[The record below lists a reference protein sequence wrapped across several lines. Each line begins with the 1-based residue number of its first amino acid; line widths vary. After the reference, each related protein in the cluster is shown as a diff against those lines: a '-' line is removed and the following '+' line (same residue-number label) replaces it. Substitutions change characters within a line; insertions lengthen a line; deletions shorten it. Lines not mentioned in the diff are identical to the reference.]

1 MEYDLEYD
9 ENCKILV
16 LNDEM
21 VADYFW
27 DAYFNSY
34 SNMHEYFEDKLEKN
48 YTVLDYFDAYYYDMN
63 ELLCRAYSNEIEYL
77 EERPFNYESFDK
89 VGEVAIDEG
98 LVLDPAT
105 LMKGKESEYL
115 KDFLSDDIKQYD
127 QEDISKFL
135 LAIATS
141 HPEIIPEI
149 EKAIIETNLELNDS
163 EAKPNKRRL

>member
-9 ENCKILV
+9 DNFKILV

-27 DAYFNSY
+27 DAYFDSY
-34 SNMHEYFEDKLEKN
+34 SNMHEYFEDKLEKK

-63 ELLCRAYSNEIEYL
+63 ELLCRAYTNEIEYL
-77 EERPFNYESFDK
+77 EEKPFNYESFDK

-105 LMKGKESEYL
+105 LMKEKESEYL
-115 KDFLSDDIKQYD
+115 KGFLSDEIKQYD
-127 QEDISKFL
+127 QEEIGKFL

-149 EKAIIETNLELNDS
+149 EKAIIETNLELC
-163 EAKPNKRRL
+163 EAEVKPNRRRL

>member
-9 ENCKILV
+9 DNCKILV

-34 SNMHEYFEDKLEKN
+34 SNMHEYFEDKLEKKN
-48 YTVLDYFDAYYYDMN
+48 TVLDYFDAYYYDMN

-77 EERPFNYESFDK
+77 EERPFNYESFDR
-89 VGEVAIDEG
+89 VGEVAIDES
-98 LVLDPAT
+98 LVLHPAT
-105 LMKGKESEYL
+105 LMKEKESEYL
-115 KDFLSDDIKQYD
+115 KGFLSDEIKQYD

-149 EKAIIETNLELNDS
+149 EKAIIETNIELS
-163 EAKPNKRRL
+163 ETEVKTNKRRL